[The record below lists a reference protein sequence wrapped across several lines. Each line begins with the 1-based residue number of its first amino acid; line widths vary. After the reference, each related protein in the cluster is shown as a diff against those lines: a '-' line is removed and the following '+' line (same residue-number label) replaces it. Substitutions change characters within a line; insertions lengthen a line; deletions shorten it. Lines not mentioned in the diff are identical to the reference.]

1 MASTRSPT
9 LVEARLPLVPRYRQR
24 VAEVPGHLANPVWV
38 DDPDFDIAYH
48 VRRNGLPRPGTE
60 AQLLDLVSRLTS
72 RPLDRTR
79 PLWEMYL
86 VEGLSGGRVAVVTK
100 THPALVDGLSAIDI
114 GQVLLDVE
122 PDAPAPEPGDV
133 APAARRRTARSWC
146 GRRSTSTPG
155 GRRRSWTPPA
165 ARSPT
170 SGRPRPGSPAWPADC
185 SGRPGRRCSPAPHS
199 PLNAPVGRQRR
210 VAVARAELD
219 DIKKI
224 RKAHGGTVN
233 DVLLTVVTGALREWL
248 LSRGEPVVA
257 GTSVRA
263 LVPVSMQDE
272 DAVAGN
278 RVSSYL
284 VDLPV
289 GEPNPRVR
297 LARLSYA
304 MRGIAQHGQSVGA
317 DSLIALTGFAPP
329 TLHALGARAAR
340 GLSRRLFNLVVT
352 NVPGPQFPLYAGGS
366 RMLEVFPVVPLARGQ
381 GLSIGMTSYDGRV
394 YFGLNADRDSV
405 GRRRRPGRS
414 HRAGGRRAGGDGRLI
429 APDRVTVALH
439 RRRER
444 AGCAS
449 TCLPRR
455 ACCGPSWTTACCP
468 VRTRSSPS
476 RRSCASS
483 TSSATPTPT
492 PRSSSTRRCWPPR
505 GRACG

>member
-1 MASTRSPT
+1 MVERLSRLDASFLYLEEPGTPMHVGGV
-9 LVEARLPLVPRYRQR
+9 LILEAPAGGMEALQELIAARLSLVPRYRQR
-24 VAEVPGHLANPVWV
+24 VAVVPGHLANPVWV

-48 VRRNGLPRPGTE
+48 LRRNGLPRPGTE

-72 RPLDRTR
+72 RPLDRSR
-79 PLWEMYL
+79 PLWEAYL
-86 VEGLSGGRVAVVTK
+86 VEGLSDGRVAVVTK

-122 PDAPAPEPGDV
+122 PDAPAPERVDWRPERPPNGAQLVWQALDEYVRRPSAIVDTARGAVSDV
-133 APAARRRTARSWC
+133 RSTAARLSGVAGGLLRTARK
-146 GRRSTSTPG
+146 TLL
-155 GRRRSWTPPA
+155 A
-165 ARSPT
+165 AP
-170 SGRPRPGSPAWPADC
+170 D
-185 SGRPGRRCSPAPHS
+185 S

-219 DIKKI
+219 DIKAI
-224 RKAHGGTVN
+224 RKVHGGTVN
-233 DVLLTVVTGALREWL
+233 DVLLNVVTGALREWL
-248 LSRGEPVVA
+248 LSRGEPVVG

-263 LVPVSMQDE
+263 LVPVSMHDE
-272 DAVAGN
+272 DATPGN

-297 LARLSYA
+297 LTRLSYA

-352 NVPGPQFPLYAGGS
+352 NVPGPQLPLYAAGS

-394 YFGLNADRDSV
+394 FFGLNAERDSV
-405 GRRRRPGRS
+405 GDVDVL
-414 HRAGGRRAGGDGRLI
+414 ADLI
-429 APDRVTVALH
+429 EQEVGELVEAL
-439 RRRER
+439 
-444 AGCAS
+444 G
-449 TCLPRR
+449 
-455 ACCGPSWTTACCP
+455 
-468 VRTRSSPS
+468 
-476 RRSCASS
+476 
-483 TSSATPTPT
+483 
-492 PRSSSTRRCWPPR
+492 
-505 GRACG
+505 

>member
-1 MASTRSPT
+1 MAERLTRLDASFLYLEEPDT
-9 LVEARLPLVPRYRQR
+9 PMHVGGVLILEALPGGVDALADLVEARLPLVPRYRQR
-24 VAEVPGHLANPVWV
+24 VAVVPGPLANPVWV
-38 DDPDFDIAYH
+38 DDPEFDIAYH

-86 VEGLSGGRVAVVTK
+86 VDGLSHGRVAVVTK

-122 PDAPAPEPGDV
+122 PDAPAPEPVEWRPERPPTGTQLLWD
-133 APAARRRTARSWC
+133 ALDEYARRPSAIVDTARAAVTDVRATAGRLTGVAGGLLRTARK
-146 GRRSTSTPG
+146 TMLAA
-155 GRRRSWTPPA
+155 PP
-165 ARSPT
+165 
-170 SGRPRPGSPAWPADC
+170 
-185 SGRPGRRCSPAPHS
+185 S
-199 PLNAPVGRQRR
+199 PLNATAGRQRR

-233 DVLLTVVTGALREWL
+233 DVLLTVVTGSLREWL

-297 LARLSYA
+297 LTRLSYA
-304 MRGIAQHGQSVGA
+304 MRGIALHGQSVGA

-352 NVPGPQFPLYAGGS
+352 NVPGPQFPLYAAGS

-405 GRRRRPGRS
+405 GDVDVLADLIEQEVGQLVET
-414 HRAGGRRAGGDGRLI
+414 AG
-429 APDRVTVALH
+429 
-439 RRRER
+439 
-444 AGCAS
+444 
-449 TCLPRR
+449 
-455 ACCGPSWTTACCP
+455 
-468 VRTRSSPS
+468 
-476 RRSCASS
+476 
-483 TSSATPTPT
+483 
-492 PRSSSTRRCWPPR
+492 
-505 GRACG
+505 